1 MKAAVLSIGT
11 ELTRGELLDT
21 NAGTLA
27 DRLTALGFEIVR
39 MQTVDD
45 EVSRIVS
52 VLRELA
58 RSDVSVVVSTGG
70 LGPTSDDLTAAAVAE
85 AFAAPLERDEA
96 SLAHIKRLFASFGRE
111 MPTNNEKQAD
121 FPRGSTILP
130 NSRGTAPGFSI
141 EREGTT
147 FFFMPGVPREM
158 EAIFQDS
165 IVRALGPKVRPVGHQ
180 IRLRTFGLTESE
192 LAARVQAL
200 DAESMGITLGYR
212 ASFPEIELK
221 IWARGDDPSDCE
233 ERARVMARRAREV
246 LGEAVYGDDTTS
258 YAAAVGELLRRRGLT
273 LSVAESCTGG
283 LLSAMLTDAP
293 GSSDFL
299 LGGAVVYANRA
310 KTEMLGVSQEILRA
324 HGAVSA
330 ETAHAMAEGAR
341 AIVDAD
347 LAVSITG
354 IAGPGGGSDDKPV
367 GTVHFGLAMRGRKTV
382 STHRKLRGDRERIRT
397 LAAYV
402 ALRMIKRAADG
413 EDPTGL

>member
-11 ELTRGELLDT
+11 ELTRGELRDT
-21 NAGTLA
+21 NAGALA
-27 DRLTALGFEIVR
+27 ERLTELGFEIVR

-45 EVSRIVS
+45 DLPRIVE
-52 VLRELA
+52 VLRALA
-58 RSDVSVVVSTGG
+58 ASPVSVVVCTGG
-70 LGPTSDDLTAAAVAE
+70 LGPTSDDLTAAAVAR
-85 AFAAPLERDEA
+85 AFDAPLERDEA
-96 SLAHIKRLFASFGRE
+96 SLAHIRRLFASFGRE
-111 MPTNNEKQAD
+111 MPVNNEKQAD

-130 NSRGTAPGFSI
+130 NSQGTAPGFSI

-158 EAIFQDS
+158 EAIFEDS
-165 IVRALGPKVRPVGHQ
+165 IVRALAPKVLPVGHQ

-192 LAARVQAL
+192 LATRVQVL
-200 DAESMGITLGYR
+200 DAESMNVTLGYR

-221 IWARGDDPSDCE
+221 IWARGEDPRECE
-233 ERARVMARRAREV
+233 ERARAMAQRARDV
-246 LGEAVYGDDTTS
+246 LGEAVYGDETTS
-258 YAAAVGELLRRRGLT
+258 YAAAVGEILRHRRLT
-273 LSVAESCTGG
+273 LFTAESCTGG
-283 LLSAMLTDAP
+283 LLSAMLTDVP
-293 GSSDFL
+293 GSSDYL

-310 KTEMLGVSQEILRA
+310 KSEMLGVSPEILRA

-367 GTVHFGLAMRGRKTV
+367 GTVFFGLAQRGHKTV
-382 STHRKLRGDRERIRT
+382 SMHRRLRGDRERIRT
-397 LAAYV
+397 LAAYF
-402 ALRMIKRAADG
+402 ALRMIRRAAEGD
-413 EDPTGL
+413 DPSAP

>member
-11 ELTRGELLDT
+11 ELTRGELVDT
-21 NAGTLA
+21 NAGALA

-45 EVSRIVS
+45 DVGRIVS

-58 RSDVSVVVSTGG
+58 SKVSVVVATGG

-85 AFAAPLERDEA
+85 AFGAPLERDEA
-96 SLAHIKRLFASFGRE
+96 SLAHIKRLFASFNRE

-130 NSRGTAPGFSI
+130 NAMGTAPGFAI
-141 EREGTT
+141 ERDGTS

-158 EAIFQDS
+158 EVIFEDS
-165 IVRALGPKVRPVGHQ
+165 VVRALGPKARPVGYQ
-180 IRLRTFGLTESE
+180 VRLRTFGLTESE
-192 LAARVQAL
+192 LATKVQAL
-200 DAESMGITLGYR
+200 DAESMNVTLGYR

-221 IWARGDDPSDCE
+221 IWARGDDPRDCE
-233 ERARVMARRAREV
+233 DRARLVAGRAREI

-258 YAAAVGELLRRRGLT
+258 FAAAVGESLRRRRLT
-273 LSVAESCTGG
+273 LAVAESCTGG
-283 LLSAMLTDAP
+283 LVCSMLTDIA

-299 LGGAVVYANRA
+299 LGGAVVYSNLS
-310 KTEMLGVSQEILRA
+310 KTELLGVSPEILRA

-341 AIVDAD
+341 AAVDAD
-347 LAVSITG
+347 LSVAITG

-367 GTVHFGLAMRGRKTV
+367 GTVHFGLARRGQKTV
-382 STHRKLRGDRERIRT
+382 SIHRKLRGDRERIRT

-402 ALRMIKRAADG
+402 ALRMVKRAAEG
-413 EDPTGL
+413 GDPTGA